1 MTPPDCG
8 SQTTVY
14 RISFERESAEARRG
28 GLRGAAARPWKAR
41 ICLLSLS
48 LWHSKTGAFENRHR
62 MRARSRPS
70 VPLLLLQNHTHLR
83 YGRLHKEKRGKN
95 RFWCTRGESEDGKK
109 NKEKQTGSE
118 RALSLFFLSLS
129 QEGTLSLTGKRFSHC
144 HQSSLPA
151 WTRLTSTPER
161 GASQETTGLTRLS
174 WQSLGSFLFPFF
186 FSPLPLK
193 KRSTWP
199 RLLPPND
206 REFDYYE
213 SRAAAFP
220 TKGSSP
226 REACE
231 VWEDF

>member
-14 RISFERESAEARRG
+14 RLSFERESAEARRG

-48 LWHSKTGAFENRHR
+48 LWHSKTGAFESRHR

-129 QEGTLSLTGKRFSHC
+129 RGDSVSHWKALFPLPPKFT
-144 HQSSLPA
+144 SSLD
-151 WTRLTSTPER
+151 
-161 GASQETTGLTRLS
+161 TTDVNT
-174 WQSLGSFLFPFF
+174 
-186 FSPLPLK
+186 
-193 KRSTWP
+193 
-199 RLLPPND
+199 
-206 REFDYYE
+206 
-213 SRAAAFP
+213 
-220 TKGSSP
+220 
-226 REACE
+226 
-231 VWEDF
+231 

>member
-118 RALSLFFLSLS
+118 RALSLFFSLSLS
-129 QEGTLSLTGKRFSHC
+129 RGDSVSHWKALFPLP
-144 HQSSLPA
+144 QKFTSSLD
-151 WTRLTSTPER
+151 
-161 GASQETTGLTRLS
+161 TTDVNT
-174 WQSLGSFLFPFF
+174 
-186 FSPLPLK
+186 
-193 KRSTWP
+193 
-199 RLLPPND
+199 
-206 REFDYYE
+206 
-213 SRAAAFP
+213 
-220 TKGSSP
+220 
-226 REACE
+226 
-231 VWEDF
+231 